1 MLKTLNPH
9 SQAVCTQAW
18 KYLGAAKSHGIET
31 MKHCKGDESEQGAL
45 YPLAMAEIRSRE
57 YDMGHQR
64 QLLKYSPIYRHISD
78 LLQIW
83 FQTTTTK

>member
-1 MLKTLNPH
+1 MGRAGNCSIYPRSCCLRIMLKTLNPH

-45 YPLAMAEIRSRE
+45 YPLAMAEIR
-57 YDMGHQR
+57 
-64 QLLKYSPIYRHISD
+64 
-78 LLQIW
+78 
-83 FQTTTTK
+83 